1 MKCFIAFVFL
11 FFSSHL
17 FSQEIEKSIILKDAD
32 TNLAIE
38 DATVLVLKSKQLN
51 LSNAEGKVSF
61 FLKGISNIQITHTS
75 YVSQTIRSTILK
87 EKETVIYL
95 KSSFNKLDEIILTKQ
110 HPQKILASLIENSS
124 KKLTLPA
131 RLKVYSREFFKLNG
145 VYSNYNDGLLNF
157 QLSGKPNDFSTTIL
171 VEQNRS
177 FGLVED
183 YIMDELVGYNLNNI
197 MQNYYNFKYLNPLLE
212 PRAKKEYDFLVKAH
226 PVNEDYYVL
235 TAIPADN
242 SSAMLN
248 DYSITYDRKRKIIIE
263 VSSEISPTS
272 FAKAKDKTEKNG
284 KNIYKSYF
292 KTLYRFESNN
302 YYLIGSK
309 EEIGYEKV
317 VKNKTTDIEVRNYFV
332 TTNFSNNNYSFKE
345 SDIFKD
351 KTLFNKK
358 NTILNNYWEISGMV
372 ATEEEE
378 KIILSI
384 DD

>member
-1 MKCFIAFVFL
+1 M
-11 FFSSHL
+11 
-17 FSQEIEKSIILKDAD
+17 
-32 TNLAIE
+32 
-38 DATVLVLKSKQLN
+38 
-51 LSNAEGKVSF
+51 
-61 FLKGISNIQITHTS
+61 
-75 YVSQTIRSTILK
+75 K

-124 KKLTLPA
+124 KKLTVPA

-226 PVNEDYYVL
+226 PVNEDYYVM

-242 SSAMLN
+242 SSAMLD
-248 DYSITYDRKRKIIIE
+248 DYTITYDRKKKICLLY
-263 VSSEISPTS
+263 TS
-272 FAKAKDKTEKNG
+272 
-284 KNIYKSYF
+284 
-292 KTLYRFESNN
+292 RC
-302 YYLIGSK
+302 
-309 EEIGYEKV
+309 V
-317 VKNKTTDIEVRNYFV
+317 
-332 TTNFSNNNYSFKE
+332 
-345 SDIFKD
+345 
-351 KTLFNKK
+351 
-358 NTILNNYWEISGMV
+358 
-372 ATEEEE
+372 
-378 KIILSI
+378 
-384 DD
+384 

>member
-17 FSQEIEKSIILKDAD
+17 YSQEIEKSIILKDAD

-38 DATVLVLKSKQLN
+38 DATILVLKTKQLN

-61 FLKGISNIQITHTS
+61 LLKGISNIQITHTS

-124 KKLTLPA
+124 KKLTVPA

-145 VYSNYNDGLLNF
+145 VYANYNDGLLNF

-226 PVNEDYYVL
+226 PVNEDYYVM

-242 SSAMLN
+242 SSAMLD
-248 DYSITYDRKRKIIIE
+248 DYTITYDRKRKIIIE

-272 FAKAKDKTEKNG
+272 FAKAKDKTGKNG
-284 KNIYKSYF
+284 KNIF
-292 KTLYRFESNN
+292 
-302 YYLIGSK
+302 
-309 EEIGYEKV
+309 
-317 VKNKTTDIEVRNYFV
+317 
-332 TTNFSNNNYSFKE
+332 
-345 SDIFKD
+345 
-351 KTLFNKK
+351 
-358 NTILNNYWEISGMV
+358 
-372 ATEEEE
+372 
-378 KIILSI
+378 
-384 DD
+384 

>member
-17 FSQEIEKSIILKDAD
+17 YSQEVEKSIILKDAD

-38 DATVLVLKSKQLN
+38 DATVLVLKTKQLN

-61 FLKGISNIQITHTS
+61 LLKGISNIQITHTS

-87 EKETVIYL
+87 ESETVIFL

-124 KKLTLPA
+124 KKLTVPA

-212 PRAKKEYDFLVKAH
+212 TRAKKEYDFLVKAH

-272 FAKAKDKTEKNG
+272 FAKAKDKTGKNG

-292 KTLYRFESNN
+292 KTLYRFDSNN

-358 NTILNNYWEISGMV
+358 NTILSNYWEISGMV

>member
-1 MKCFIAFVFL
+1 M
-11 FFSSHL
+11 
-17 FSQEIEKSIILKDAD
+17 
-32 TNLAIE
+32 
-38 DATVLVLKSKQLN
+38 
-51 LSNAEGKVSF
+51 
-61 FLKGISNIQITHTS
+61 
-75 YVSQTIRSTILK
+75 
-87 EKETVIYL
+87 
-95 KSSFNKLDEIILTKQ
+95 
-110 HPQKILASLIENSS
+110 
-124 KKLTLPA
+124 
-131 RLKVYSREFFKLNG
+131 YSREFFKLNG

-272 FAKAKDKTEKNG
+272 FAKAKDKTGKNG

-292 KTLYRFESNN
+292 KTLYRFDSNN